1 MSRGPLV
8 LGDLGHSLFRLSR
21 ARATSRA
28 VGFDVK
34 EVLYPGF
41 EGRPPAADREDFF
54 AQLEVQFDVY
64 RLSHARPLVLA
75 TGFGAL
81 VLLGLRA
88 RGLAPDIPA
97 VIQGAVPWS
106 SAAARRGDGVHADAE
121 AERERFRDP
130 AFRAAFTRDHL
141 HSPYDAS
148 ELDAFFGGFATCDAY
163 ADLHRWFDAEWLAR
177 TEGALA
183 QRPAAIDGIRVWLC
197 GEDGVTPPEEHDA
210 AVRALGAEWP
220 TELAERWG
228 HYPYLDA
235 PGPWIGALQAAG
247 V

>member
-8 LGDLGHSLFRLSR
+8 LGDTGHSLFRLSR

-41 EGRPPAADREDFF
+41 EGRPPAADLEDFF
-54 AQLEVQFDVY
+54 AQVEVQVDIY
-64 RLSHARPLVLA
+64 RLSHGKPLVVA

-88 RGLAPDIPA
+88 RGVVPDLPA
-97 VIQGAVPWS
+97 VVQGAVPWA
-106 SAAARRGDGVHADAE
+106 SAAAREGDSAHADAA
-121 AERERFRDP
+121 AERARFRDP
-130 AFRAAFTRDHL
+130 AFQAAFTRDHL
-141 HSPYDAS
+141 HSPYVAS
-148 ELDAFFGGFATCDAY
+148 ELDAFFGGYATCDAY
-163 ADLHRWFDAEWLAR
+163 ADVHRWFDADWLER
-177 TEGALA
+177 TEADLA

-197 GEDGVTPPEEHDA
+197 GEDEVTPAEEHDA
-210 AVRALGAEWP
+210 AVRALGAAWP
-220 TELAERWG
+220 TELAEHWG
-228 HYPYLDA
+228 HFPYLDA

>member
-41 EGRPPAADREDFF
+41 EGRPEAESFDAFMESVEM
-54 AQLEVQFDVY
+54 QVDVY
-64 RLSHARPLVLA
+64 RLSHSRPLIYA

-81 VLLGLRA
+81 VLLALRA
-88 RGLAPDIPA
+88 RAKVPDLPS
-97 VIQGAVPWS
+97 VVQGAVPWETVR
-106 SAAARRGDGVHADAE
+106 RRGGDRDAG
-121 AERERFRDP
+121 AALRERMRD
-130 AFRAAFTRDHL
+130 AAHQESFTRAHL
-141 HSPYDAS
+141 HSP
-148 ELDAFFGGFATCDAY
+148 LDADERRSFFSGYASCDAIP
-163 ADLHRWFDAEWLAR
+163 ALWDWLDAGWLASL
-177 TEGALA
+177 EGALA
-183 QRPAAIDGIRVWLC
+183 ARPPAVDDVRVWIC
-197 GEDGVTPPEEHDA
+197 GEDDLVAEDEHDA

-220 TELAERWG
+220 VERAETWG
-228 HYPYLDA
+228 HFPYLDD
-235 PGPWIGALQAAG
+235 PGPWVGALQAMG